1 MHGRVGVEWKG
12 RGPSI
17 HTLVKRRE
25 CTQSKEKVSVIEAEL
40 AEPKKK
46 KRVAWRGSMSLS
58 ERIEAVYNVGIQ
70 GNTTFSSHL
79 SSFCLP

>member
-12 RGPSI
+12 RGPYN
-17 HTLVKRRE
+17 TRE

-46 KRVAWRGSMSLS
+46 KRVAWRGSMNLS

>member
-12 RGPSI
+12 RGPY
-17 HTLVKRRE
+17 KRVHAVQRKSE
-25 CTQSKEKVSVIEAEL
+25 CDRSW

-46 KRVAWRGSMSLS
+46 KRVAWRGSMNLS